1 MALRKILMEGDPLLR
16 KKCRKVEKFD
26 DRLAILFDD
35 LRETLSSVE
44 GLGLAAPQV
53 GVLKRAALIV
63 YDDEAFE
70 IVNPEILETR
80 GECVDDEGC
89 LSVGDRRGLVRR
101 PQYIKLKYF
110 DRNGNE
116 MLLEAEDYFARVF
129 FHEIDHLDG
138 ILFTDKLVEPEAVHT
153 QSVKKSRRSK
163 SVR

>member
-16 KKCRKVEKFD
+16 KKCRTVEKFD
-26 DRLAILFDD
+26 ERLATLFDD
-35 LRETLSSVE
+35 LRETLSAVE

-63 YDDEAFE
+63 YDDKAFE

-138 ILFTDKLVEPEAVHT
+138 ILFTDKLEEPEAEHT
-153 QSVKKSRRSK
+153 QSARKSKRSK
-163 SVR
+163 SD

>member
-138 ILFTDKLVEPEAVHT
+138 ILFTDKLVEPEAVQT

>member
-1 MALRKILMEGDPLLR
+1 MEGDPLLR
-16 KKCRKVEKFD
+16 KKCRVVEKFD
-26 DRLAILFDD
+26 GRLAAIFDD
-35 LRETLSSVE
+35 LKETLSAVE

-63 YDDEAFE
+63 YDDKIFE
-70 IVNPEILETR
+70 VVNPEILETR

-110 DRNGNE
+110 DRDGNE
-116 MLLEAEDYFARVF
+116 RLLEAEDYFARVF

-138 ILFTDKLVEPEAVHT
+138 ILFTDKIEEPESKPS
-153 QSVKKSRRSK
+153 QSNKKDKRSK
-163 SVR
+163 NG

>member
-26 DRLAILFDD
+26 DRLATLFDD
-35 LRETLSSVE
+35 LRETLSAVE

-53 GVLKRAALIV
+53 GVLKRAALIL

-138 ILFTDKLVEPEAVHT
+138 ILFTDKLVEPEAVQT

-163 SVR
+163 NDR

>member
-26 DRLAILFDD
+26 DRLATLFDD

-138 ILFTDKLVEPEAVHT
+138 ILFTDKLVEPEAGQT
-153 QSVKKSRRSK
+153 QPVKKSRRSK
-163 SVR
+163 NDR